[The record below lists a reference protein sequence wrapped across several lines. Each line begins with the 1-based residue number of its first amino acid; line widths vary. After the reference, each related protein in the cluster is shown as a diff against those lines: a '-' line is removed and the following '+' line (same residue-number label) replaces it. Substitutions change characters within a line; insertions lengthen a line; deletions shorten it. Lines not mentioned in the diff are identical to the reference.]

1 MEASALRRIWAY
13 SAVAVLLGLLLVLVP
28 LVTLLSIGAEDHNAT
43 SRSFFQSIKKLEG
56 SRSDNDSSTA
66 DAESLALS
74 FIIAVVAFMFLR
86 RRRPQVGRR
95 VIGQLPY

>member
-1 MEASALRRIWAY
+1 
-13 SAVAVLLGLLLVLVP
+13 
-28 LVTLLSIGAEDHNAT
+28 
-43 SRSFFQSIKKLEG
+43 
-56 SRSDNDSSTA
+56 
-66 DAESLALS
+66 LS

>member
-1 MEASALRRIWAY
+1 MEASALRRVWAY
-13 SAVAVLLGLLLVLVP
+13 SALAVLLGLLLVLVP
-28 LVTLLSIGAEDHNAT
+28 LITLLSIGAEDQRAANE
-43 SRSFFQSIKKLEG
+43 SFSLSIKKLEG
-56 SRSDNDSSTA
+56 SRSDNGSSTA

-74 FIIAVVAFMFLR
+74 FIIVVVAFMFLR

>member
-1 MEASALRRIWAY
+1 MEASALRRVWAY
-13 SAVAVLLGLLLVLVP
+13 SALAVLLGLLLVLVP
-28 LVTLLSIGAEDHNAT
+28 LITLLSIGAEDQRAANE
-43 SRSFFQSIKKLEG
+43 SFSLSIKKLEG
-56 SRSDNDSSTA
+56 SRSDNGSST

-74 FIIAVVAFMFLR
+74 FIIVVVAFMFLR